1 MRVLHVNKYL
11 YRKGGAEGYMEDTA
25 ALQVKA
31 GHEVG
36 FWGMAHPDNTH
47 TALADTFVSEVDFES
62 PPPGV
67 VGRAKV
73 VGRMLWSTSARAG
86 IERAVERFQPDVAHL
101 HNVYHQLSPS
111 DPRRAGPPERAG
123 RPDAARLQAGLPHLP
138 LPRQGQGVR
147 GVRRPQVL
155 ERPAAPVP

>member
-86 IERAVERFQPDVAHL
+86 S
-101 HNVYHQLSPS
+101 NVPLSGSSPTS
-111 DPRRAGPPERAG
+111 PTSTTCTTSC
-123 RPDAARLQAGLPHLP
+123 
-138 LPRQGQGVR
+138 
-147 GVRRPQVL
+147 RRPSS
-155 ERPAAPVP
+155 ERWLARTFPSS